1 MITSVGDWPQLHE
14 AIAGELATS
23 ECKSVL
29 VFVSGADVDAVAAAR
44 TLKARPWRCVRT
56 DLHLVFKR

>member
-44 TLKARPWRCVRT
+44 TLKAHPGAVLTIYC
-56 DLHLVFKR
+56 L